1 MKKLA
6 LFVLS
11 LTFLAA
17 ACTKKD
23 DGLTQTTELQT
34 LFIGNVIVS
43 GNLNL
48 DYLKSI
54 QSISGN
60 LTITDIANP
69 HGQGTPQPINNLDA
83 LKNLKRIGGDLILR
97 DLNQLKNLIG
107 LNNLEQIDGSILIGR
122 NCSVVSFKGLDA
134 LKKIKSISTAAMSTS
149 NFKGELSFLD
159 VNKDVSCESINI
171 SSTNGLTELKGL
183 DVFKDVKTCNFLYN
197 LDLKSIQNLP
207 RMGSAVQ
214 FIIQNNLKLET
225 IEGSL
230 TGDQFHL
237 VHVGDTRLKDLTF
250 LSNMTAIS
258 SFVLNNNSQ
267 LTTLNLDK
275 IQELGSINI
284 SNCISLQSLKGLENC
299 KKNHAFI
306 SNNDL
311 LENIDAIS
319 NMGGGYLTIYRNPN
333 LKSIDS
339 LNDLGKN
346 GKYLISLSISGNK
359 KLTELCPV
367 SLVIKNM
374 LKARETLKHIQM
386 PSITDNGGSMTM
398 QEIVDKCK

>member
-11 LTFLAA
+11 ITFLAA

-34 LFIGNVIVS
+34 LFVGDVTVS

-54 QSISGN
+54 QSISGS

-83 LKNLKRIGGDLILR
+83 LKSLKRIGGDLILR

-134 LKKIKSISTAAMSTS
+134 LKKIKSISTAAISTS

-171 SSTNGLTELKGL
+171 SSTNGLTDLKGL
-183 DVFKDVKTCNFLYN
+183 DVFKGVKTCNILNNY
-197 LDLKSIQNLP
+197 DLKSIQKLP

-214 FIIQNNLKLET
+214 FIIQNNLKLEN

-237 VHVGDTRLKDLTF
+237 VHIGDTRLKDLTF
-250 LSNMTAIS
+250 LSNMTVIS

-275 IQELGSINI
+275 IQELSSINI
-284 SNCISLQSLKGLENC
+284 GNCISLQSLKGLENC
-299 KKNHAFI
+299 KKNHAYIFG
-306 SNNDL
+306 NDL

-319 NMGGGYLTIYRNPN
+319 NLGGGTLYISRNPS
-333 LKSIDS
+333 LKSIEC
-339 LNDLGKN
+339 LNEMGKN
-346 GKYLISLSISGNK
+346 GKYLFSLNISGNK
-359 KLTELCPV
+359 KLMELCPA
-367 SLVIKNM
+367 SSVIKNM
-374 LKARETLKHIQM
+374 LKARETLAHIQM
-386 PSITDNGGSMTM
+386 PAITDNGGSMTM
-398 QEIVDKCK
+398 QEIVEKCK